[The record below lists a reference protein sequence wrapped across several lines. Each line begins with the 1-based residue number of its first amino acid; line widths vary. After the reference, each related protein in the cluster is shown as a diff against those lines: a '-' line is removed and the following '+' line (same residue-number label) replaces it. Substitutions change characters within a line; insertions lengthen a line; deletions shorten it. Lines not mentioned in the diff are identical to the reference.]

1 MQMMNEATT
10 DNRRISHVEKWLTLG
25 LMERVEQVRTIAM
38 MLETTM
44 EDITDHLDEVQSAV
58 EGLTDETQ
66 AIDERIEE
74 LMYMIEAQIDDSTA
88 SVQQPESVYVSGNE
102 GLPL

>member
-1 MQMMNEATT
+1 MQAIETNES
-10 DNRRISHVEKWLTLG
+10 RRVSHVDKWLTMG

-44 EDITDHLDEVQSAV
+44 EDITDHLDEVQFAMD
-58 EGLTDETQ
+58 GLAEETE

-74 LMYMIEAQIDDSTA
+74 LMGMIEAQIEDSSA
-88 SVQQPESVYVSGNE
+88 SAQNSESVYVSGNE
-102 GLPL
+102 EMPF